1 MDERPPVRIV
11 VVGASAGGVEALQ
24 RFVAALPAALA
35 VPIVVVLHVSPTG
48 VSVLPQILS
57 RAGRLP
63 ARHASDGER
72 LEPGHVYVAPPDHHV
87 RLQDGHIR
95 LVRGPR
101 ENGHRPAVDPLFRT
115 AAASFGPGSAGVIL
129 SGALDD
135 GTIGLAAIKQAGGTT
150 LVQDPEEA
158 LYPSMP
164 RSAIERV
171 GVDHVA
177 PIAEL
182 ARLVVER
189 VTPEPGRV
197 DGVEQREGEAVE
209 RQQEHD
215 IEPVGNP
222 VGQVAAFT
230 CPECNGTLW
239 EVPEGRLV
247 TLRCRV
253 GHAYTEEA
261 YEANKSEA
269 LEAAL
274 WTALQT
280 LEEKADFARRLAA
293 RAAAAGNERVAGRH
307 EEERRRTLRQG
318 ELVREALA
326 GLTVEPVDERQVS

>member
-1 MDERPPVRIV
+1 VDERPPVRIV

-24 RFVAALPAALA
+24 RFVAALPAGLA
-35 VPIVVVLHVSPTG
+35 VPVVVVLHISPNG

-63 ARHASDGER
+63 ARHPSDGER
-72 LEPGHVYVAPPDHHV
+72 LEPGHVYVAPPDHHL
-87 RLQDGHIR
+87 RLQDGHVR

-115 AAASFGPGSAGVIL
+115 AAASFGPAAAGVIL

-150 LVQDPEEA
+150 LVQDPDEA

-164 RSAIERV
+164 QSAITRV

-182 ARLVVER
+182 ARLVTER
-189 VTPEPGRV
+189 VTPEPGRG
-197 DGVEQREGEAVE
+197 DEVEEREGEAVE
-209 RQQEHD
+209 PQQEHD

-222 VGQVAAFT
+222 VGDVAAFT
-230 CPECNGTLW
+230 CPECSGTLW
-239 EVPEGRLV
+239 EVPEGGLV

-293 RAAAAGNERVAGRH
+293 RAAAAGNDRVAGRH
-307 EEERRRTLRQG
+307 EEQRRRTLRQG

-326 GLTVEPVDERQVS
+326 GLTVEPVDERQAS

>member
-115 AAASFGPGSAGVIL
+115 AAASFGPAAAGVIL

-209 RQQEHD
+209 PQQEHE

-222 VGQVAAFT
+222 VGEVAAFT

-239 EVPEGRLV
+239 EVPEGGLV

-293 RAAAAGNERVAGRH
+293 RAAAAGNNRIAGCH
-307 EEERRRTLRQG
+307 EEQRRRTLRQG
-318 ELVREALA
+318 DLVREALA

>member
-1 MDERPPVRIV
+1 VDERPPVRIV

-35 VPIVVVLHVSPTG
+35 VPVVVVLHISPNG

-72 LEPGHVYVAPPDHHV
+72 LEPGRVYVAPPDHHV
-87 RLQDGHIR
+87 RLQDGHVR

-115 AAASFGPGSAGVIL
+115 AAASFGPGAAGVIL

-171 GVDHVA
+171 GVDLVA
-177 PIAEL
+177 PIADL
-182 ARLVVER
+182 ARLVAER
-189 VTPEPGRV
+189 VTPAP
-197 DGVEQREGEAVE
+197 DGERLEERGGGEAVE
-209 RQQEHD
+209 PQEHE
-215 IEPVGNP
+215 IEAAGNP

-230 CPECNGTLW
+230 CPECRGTLW
-239 EVPEGRLV
+239 EVAEGGLV

-261 YEANKSEA
+261 YEAHKAES

-280 LEEKADFARRLAA
+280 LEDKADFARRLAA
-293 RAAAAGNERVAGRH
+293 RAAAAGNDRTAGRH
-307 EEERRRTLRQG
+307 EEQRRRTLRQG
-318 ELVREALA
+318 DLVREALA
-326 GLTVEPVDERQVS
+326 GLAVEPADERQAS